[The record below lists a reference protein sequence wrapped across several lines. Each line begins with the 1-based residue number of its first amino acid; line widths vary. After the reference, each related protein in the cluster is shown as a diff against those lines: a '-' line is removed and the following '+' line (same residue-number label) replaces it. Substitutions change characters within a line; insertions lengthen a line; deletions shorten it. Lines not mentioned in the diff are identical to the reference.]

1 MADMFSPEER
11 SRIMSRVRSKG
22 TGPEKKVR
30 SLLHHFGYRFRLH
43 RKDLPG
49 NPDIIFPSRKK
60 IIFVHGCFWHRHD
73 CKAGR
78 KIPKTNTEYWTEKIS
93 RNVVRDAEQSYSLQA
108 AGWDRLIIWECEMR
122 DEEQL
127 KTKILEFLGPS
138 GKKSKMEETSSS

>member
-30 SLLHHFGYRFRLH
+30 SFLHHLGYRFRLH

-49 NPDIIFPSRKK
+49 NPDIVFPSRKK
-60 IIFVHGCFWHRHD
+60 VIFVHGCFWHRHD

-108 AGWDRLIIWECEMR
+108 AGWERLIIWECEMR

>member
-30 SLLHHFGYRFRLH
+30 GFLHRLGYRFRLH

-49 NPDIIFPSRKK
+49 NPDIVFPGRKK
-60 IIFVHGCFWHRHD
+60 VIFVHGCFWHRHD

-78 KIPKTNTEYWTEKIS
+78 KIPKTNTEYWTEKIE

-108 AGWDRLIIWECEMR
+108 AGWERLIIWECEMR

>member
-30 SLLHHFGYRFRLH
+30 SFLHRLGYRFRLH

-49 NPDIIFPSRKK
+49 NPDIVFPSRKK